1 MAYEVVDFQDI
12 LDAIR
17 EELKVQSGDTV
28 TINRIKRVVN
38 RVYLQEV
45 VPFARWKW
53 LEGSYRVI
61 HKARYNAGTAALTPG
76 TTSVTISIVP
86 PVSAG
91 SFVGKKFSADGYN
104 EVYIIDSHTAGSDT
118 FTISSPYTGNYTL
131 AVGYKIWDDIV
142 NLPTDCRETVNVWH
156 NFSTKPM
163 EGVGLQ
169 KFRQFTALN
178 PKMEGYPQ
186 YYYTADFHDPTTL
199 TVETESDRYR
209 RMYVYPAINKTDV
222 TLQIDYVKEVA
233 PLTDP
238 GDEPVLPLE
247 DRGVLVDGALARL
260 WKSVASDNENA
271 ELSKRDYEA
280 KLARMAGKIEDSQDT
295 AKVTPASTYVRARRA
310 PRVRPGSFAEP
321 GVNGGS
327 GYEPIS
333 YLEDVTIKGGQLTA
347 NLAVNAG
354 VTIDGVDVSVLD
366 ATVTAHINQ
375 ISDAHDASAISV
387 VPAGAITATD
397 VQAALVELDDDL
409 TNHLVDTTDAHDASA
424 ISFDNTGTGITATD
438 VQAAL
443 AELDTDIV
451 GTNNLTDGKI
461 WVGNS
466 SNVAAEVTPSG
477 DATIS
482 NTGVIS
488 ISSDVI
494 VDADIK
500 SNAAISRS
508 KLAALTVNRVIV
520 SDGSGIDS
528 ASAITSTELTYL
540 DDVAPLTTESL
551 LDATTAVI
559 PSLTHVA
566 ATYPVISIHYS
577 IIRGAGNIESGIINI
592 VNDGTNVAIAQGAV
606 ASLGTV
612 GITIA
617 AAINGTNVE
626 VSYAATSTGTN
637 ATMKY
642 KLHKWG

>member
-45 VPFARWKW
+45 VPFTRWKW

-61 HKARYNAGTAALTPG
+61 HKARYNAGTVALTPG
-76 TTSVTISIVP
+76 STSATISIVP

-118 FTISSPYTGNYTL
+118 FTISSQYTGNYTT

-199 TVETESDRYR
+199 TIETESDRYR

-222 TLQIDYVKEVA
+222 TLQIDYVKEVS

-260 WKSVASDNENA
+260 WKSIASDNENA

-333 YLEDVTIKGGQLTA
+333 YLEDVTIKGGTLTA

-354 VTIDGVDVSVLD
+354 VTVDGVDISILD
-366 ATVTAHINQ
+366 STVTAHINQ
-375 ISDAHDASAISV
+375 ITDAHDASAISV

-397 VQAALVELDDDL
+397 VQAALIELDTDL
-409 TNHLVDTTDAHDASA
+409 TSHLNDTTDAHDASA
-424 ISFDNTGTGITATD
+424 ISFDNIGTGLSSTD
-438 VQAAL
+438 VQAAID
-443 AELDTDIV
+443 ELDTDI
-451 GTNNLTDGKI
+451 TNSNNLTDGKI
-461 WVGNS
+461 WIGNS
-466 SNVAAEVTPSG
+466 SDVAAEVTMSG
-477 DATIS
+477 DVTIS
-482 NTGVIS
+482 NTGVS
-488 ISSDVI
+488 AISSGVI
-494 VDADIK
+494 VDADVNT
-500 SNAAISRS
+500 NAAIARS
-508 KLAALTVNRVIV
+508 KLAALTADRALV
-520 SDGSGIDS
+520 SNASGFDT
-528 ASAITSTELTYL
+528 TSSVTSNELTYL
-540 DDVAPLTTESL
+540 LDVKPLSSESL

-559 PSLTHVA
+559 PSLTLTA
-566 ATYPVISIHYS
+566 AAWPIIKIDYS
-577 IIRGAGNIESGIINI
+577 IIRGTNIETGIINI
-592 VNDGTNVAIAQGAV
+592 VNDGTNVGFAQGAV
-606 ASLGTV
+606 ASLGTI
-612 GITIA
+612 GITLS

-626 VSYAATSTGTN
+626 VSYAASATGTN

-642 KLHKWG
+642 KLHKWS